1 MLQNPLPTI
10 VASLLLFPL
19 FVESYLLSRLWR
31 NNPGLEAECD
41 GDCRYSMSCLP
52 MELVLVTGTNNE
64 YGNGIGV
71 HDDPPDIPFGPVVND
86 PSCGVPTIS
95 SRRIVGGS
103 EAGFGNF
110 PWQALIRIGTSR
122 CGGALISPYYVVTA
136 GHCINSAKASSIRV
150 YLGEYTLYRRI
161 EPLPREKYGVS
172 EIELHPYYRFTP
184 QADRYD
190 VALLRLNT
198 RNEVY
203 KEGTIGTVAGW
214 GALSPTSTIRPNKLQ
229 AVDKGIHV
237 RIFSDMFC
245 AGYKEG
251 KRDACQGDSGGP
263 LVVKDIRKG
272 RWVLIGLV
280 SAGYSCAKA
289 GQPGIYHQISKTLPL
304 IFALILVSSLKFT
317 TTSFLDDP
325 ELSSHCRSQGGTCGP
340 MLSCLLKMGFV
351 AGSCGGVF
359 SVCCAQPSTV
369 SRWIRENNHGSNHIG
384 GGDSSSQYRSNH
396 KKIKFLGSRYGP
408 VVNDPHCGRPV
419 ELTANRRVLDGKP
432 AGFGSFPWQALIR
445 IGKGK
450 NVGGVTR
457 AVVHPRFQFSPA
469 ADRYDVAVLT
479 IDRPVQYAPHIAPIC
494 LPEAGRDPAPGTNA
508 YVAGW
513 GALIPDDVAG
523 PLIPFLLPEIKR
535 PSVLQVV
542 NVPVLDN
549 ERCETWHKD
558 KGFNIKIWPEMG
570 VCWISAGGKGFLQRR
585 LRWTF
590 NGTTKRWS
598 MGTRWDRI
606 SWVFLWKARTTW
618 YLSSHIFYLRL
629 GDILC

>member
-41 GDCRYSMSCLP
+41 GDCRYSMSCW
-52 MELVLVTGTNNE
+52 MSGGVATQSCGAVFQYCCERSSYGASARYWTNNE

-198 RNEVY
+198 RVNYQPHISPICLPLKNEVY

-229 AVDKGIHV
+229 AVDVQIINSDRCEMWHRQKGIHV

-289 GQPGIYHQISKTLPL
+289 GQPGIYHQISKT
-304 IFALILVSSLKFT
+304 S
-317 TTSFLDDP
+317 D
-325 ELSSHCRSQGGTCGP
+325 
-340 MLSCLLKMGFV
+340 
-351 AGSCGGVF
+351 
-359 SVCCAQPSTV
+359 
-369 SRWIRENNHGSNHIG
+369 
-384 GGDSSSQYRSNH
+384 
-396 KKIKFLGSRYGP
+396 
-408 VVNDPHCGRPV
+408 
-419 ELTANRRVLDGKP
+419 
-432 AGFGSFPWQALIR
+432 
-445 IGKGK
+445 
-450 NVGGVTR
+450 
-457 AVVHPRFQFSPA
+457 
-469 ADRYDVAVLT
+469 
-479 IDRPVQYAPHIAPIC
+479 
-494 LPEAGRDPAPGTNA
+494 
-508 YVAGW
+508 
-513 GALIPDDVAG
+513 
-523 PLIPFLLPEIKR
+523 
-535 PSVLQVV
+535 
-542 NVPVLDN
+542 
-549 ERCETWHKD
+549 
-558 KGFNIKIWPEMG
+558 
-570 VCWISAGGKGFLQRR
+570 WISYYIRR
-585 LRWTF
+585 SL
-590 NGTTKRWS
+590 
-598 MGTRWDRI
+598 
-606 SWVFLWKARTTW
+606 
-618 YLSSHIFYLRL
+618 
-629 GDILC
+629 